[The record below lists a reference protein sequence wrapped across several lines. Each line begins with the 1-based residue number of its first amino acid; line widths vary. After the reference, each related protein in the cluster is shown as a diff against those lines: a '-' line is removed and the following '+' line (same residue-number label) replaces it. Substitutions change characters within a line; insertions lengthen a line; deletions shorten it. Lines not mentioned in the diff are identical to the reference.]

1 MKKQN
6 YLNLDKNQLVDK
18 RKIRSQYEESCT
30 ESAKRYSES
39 KKHENDCKIKN
50 GTVRNISKKILVG
63 SIVFV
68 LSTATLTGC
77 KAYGFSYKENNEG
90 IRYATGIV
98 DNKYI
103 NNCYVIQIYNNS
115 FDNYEYYM
123 TVKED
128 EYDQIKYLDVF
139 TLDIIY
145 VESDENYEN
154 IGVTNIISVG
164 EYLRQNHI
172 EQSKYSVEYMEELLE
187 KMSKENKTNN
197 KQLVK

>member
-1 MKKQN
+1 MKKDR
-6 YLNLDKNQLVDK
+6 YLNLDKNQLADK
-18 RKIRSQYEESCT
+18 RKKIQFEDSCK
-30 ESAKRYSES
+30 EASKKYSES
-39 KKHENDCKIKN
+39 KKHESDCKIKN
-50 GTVRNISKKILVG
+50 GTVKNISKKILMG

-90 IRYATGIV
+90 IRYATGTV

-103 NNCYVIQIYNNS
+103 NNCYVIEIYNNS

-154 IGVTNIISVG
+154 IGVKNIISVD

-187 KMSKENKTNN
+187 EMGKENKTHN